1 MHTDRTAP
9 PCAPARLVGATCLV
23 GLLAGLAIPGSL
35 LADEEPIIIG
45 TASSAGVYHVTGRT
59 LCRLLEPPCT
69 AQTSDGSA
77 ANLQAVREGEVTV
90 ALAQSDLQYYAVSGI
105 EGFSDVGPDDSLR
118 SLFSVHGEPFTLV
131 VRRDSGI
138 QEFDDLRQRAVN
150 VGNPGSGQRGTM
162 MTLLEARGWT
172 LEDFSLAND
181 LPADQQSLELCHG
194 NVDAMVYTVG
204 HPNDSIEQAI
214 RLCDAAIIDVGGET
228 VDRLVEESPYFTR
241 ATIPAGI
248 YAPDQPSVET
258 FGVRATLVASAE
270 TDPETIHTIVAAV
283 FDDLDQFKS
292 HHPAYGELTAE
303 AMIQDGLSAPLHE
316 GALRYYRERGW
327 IAKEASG
334 EDKPEGMAEGNA
346 DTAEETASGKPDD
359 SNENTD

>member
-1 MHTDRTAP
+1 M
-9 PCAPARLVGATCLV
+9 TCLA
-23 GLLAGLAIPGSL
+23 GLLAGMLIPGSSV
-35 LADEEPIIIG
+35 ADEERIIIG

-59 LCRLLEPPCT
+59 LCRLLDLPCT

-77 ANLQAVREGEVTV
+77 ANLKAVRQGEVTV

-105 EGFSDVGPDDSLR
+105 EGFRDVGPDASLR

-138 QEFDDLRQRAVN
+138 REFDDLRQRAVN

-162 MTLLEARGWT
+162 MRLLETMGWT

-214 RLCDAAIIDVGGET
+214 RLCDAAIIDVGGDA
-228 VDRLVEESPYFTR
+228 VDRLVEEAPYFTR

-248 YAPDQPSVET
+248 YTPDQPAVET
-258 FGVRATLVASAE
+258 FGVRATLVASEA
-270 TDPETIHTIVAAV
+270 TDPEVIHTIVAAV
-283 FDDLDQFKS
+283 FDDLERFQS
-292 HHPAYGELTAE
+292 SHPAYGDLSAE
-303 AMIQDGLSAPLHE
+303 SMITEGLSAPLHA

-327 IAKEASG
+327 IEA
-334 EDKPEGMAEGNA
+334 EDAMQDATVDDDVEGA
-346 DTAEETASGKPDD
+346 D
-359 SNENTD
+359 

>member
-9 PCAPARLVGATCLV
+9 PCAPARLARASCLA
-23 GLLAGLAIPGSL
+23 GLLAGLLIPGGGF
-35 LADEEPIIIG
+35 ADEERIIIG
-45 TASSAGVYHVTGRT
+45 TASSAGVYHVTGRA

-69 AQTSDGSA
+69 ARISDGSA

-90 ALAQSDLQYYAVSGI
+90 ALAQSDLQHYAVSGI

-138 QEFDDLRQRAVN
+138 REFDDLRQRAVN

-162 MTLLEARGWT
+162 MKLLETKGWT
-172 LEDFSLAND
+172 LDDFSLAND

-204 HPNDSIEQAI
+204 HPNDSVAQAI
-214 RLCDAAIIDVGGET
+214 RLCDAAIIDVGGEA
-228 VDRLVEESPYFTR
+228 VDRLVEETPYFTR
-241 ATIPAGI
+241 TTIPAGI
-248 YAPDQPSVET
+248 YAPDQPAVET

-283 FDDLDQFKS
+283 FDDLDHFKS
-292 HHPAYGELTAE
+292 FHPAYGELTVE
-303 AMIQDGLSAPLHE
+303 SMIREGLTAPLHE

-327 IAKEASG
+327 IEG
-334 EDKPEGMAEGNA
+334 DEDEDDTPDESE
-346 DTAEETASGKPDD
+346 DTAEETAPDEPDD
-359 SNENTD
+359 GGEGTD

>member
-1 MHTDRTAP
+1 M
-9 PCAPARLVGATCLV
+9 ATCLA
-23 GLLAGLAIPGSL
+23 GLLAGPLIPASTF
-35 LADEEPIIIG
+35 ADEDRIIIG
-45 TASSAGVYHVTGRT
+45 TASPAGVYHVTGRT

-69 AQTSDGSA
+69 ARTSDGSA
-77 ANLQAVREGEVTV
+77 ANLQAVRQGEVTA
-90 ALAQSDLQYYAVSGI
+90 ALAQSDLQHYAVSGL
-105 EGFSDVGPDDSLR
+105 EGFRDAGPDASLR

-138 QEFDDLRQRAVN
+138 EAFDDLRQRAVN

-162 MTLLEARGWT
+162 MKLLETRGWT

-194 NVDAMVYTVG
+194 NIDAMVYTVG

-214 RLCDAAIIDVGGET
+214 RLCDAAILDVGGEA
-228 VDRLVEESPYFTR
+228 VDRLVEGAPYFTR

-248 YAPDQPSVET
+248 YAPDQPAVST

-270 TDPETIHTIVAAV
+270 TDPETIRTIVAAV
-283 FDDLDQFKS
+283 FDDLDHFKS
-292 HHPAYGELTAE
+292 FHPAYGDLTIE
-303 AMIQDGLSAPLHE
+303 SMIREGLSAPLHE

-327 IAKEASG
+327 IEGEDAQSG
-334 EDKPEGMAEGNA
+334 EA
-346 DTAEETASGKPDD
+346 PDATERD
-359 SNENTD
+359 DGLEAGAQGAIPDAPNGANDG